1 MNLMGKIF
9 TLLIFFMSILFLVIA
24 VMVGASHRN
33 WKDQAKVQKAKAD
46 QAQNVAEIA
55 KSKTGEKDRLL
66 AAERTARAMQLAQL
80 ESQLKIALDNYTQ
93 KVAQLEKVQI
103 ISEEHM
109 RRMEQAEARLAQQD
123 TEVGDLKA
131 ANSKLAAD
139 IADKFSLVRSLSNQ
153 RNELTNQVDTLKQ
166 MSQDLSANL
175 AQKQKVMDVFGVN
188 DSALTDHI
196 VPKLDGV
203 VTKIGDARDLVAI
216 GLGTDDGLRVG
227 HEMDVYR
234 GNRYIGKITVVKS
247 DFNVAV
253 ARTIKDFM
261 QDSVREGD
269 HVTSKF

>member
-33 WKDQAKVQKAKAD
+33 WKEQAKEYKALAT
-46 QAQNVAEIA
+46 QAQNVATEA

-123 TEVGDLKA
+123 TEVSDLKS
-131 ANSKLAAD
+131 ANAKLAAD
-139 IADKFSLVRSLSNQ
+139 IADKFSLVRSLTNQ
-153 RNELTNQVDTLKQ
+153 RAELTNQVDSLKQ
-166 MSQDLSANL
+166 LSQDLSASL
-175 AQKQKVMDVFGVN
+175 AQKQKVMDAVGV
-188 DSALTDHI
+188 DDRTLVDHI

-203 VTKIGDARDLVAI
+203 VTKIGDSSDLVAI
-216 GLGTDDGLRVG
+216 GLGTDDGIRVG

-234 GNRYIGKITVVKS
+234 GNRYIGKIAVVKS

-261 QDSVREGD
+261 QDTVREGD